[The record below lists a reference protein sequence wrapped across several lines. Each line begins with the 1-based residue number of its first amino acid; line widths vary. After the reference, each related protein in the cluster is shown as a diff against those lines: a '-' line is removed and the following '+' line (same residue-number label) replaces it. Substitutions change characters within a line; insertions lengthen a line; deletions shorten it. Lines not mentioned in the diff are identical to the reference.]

1 MLYIMEMRVYYHVYP
16 RNEVSTIPVLGK
28 ENNKKGV
35 LWMGSIL
42 TSIKKMLSI
51 EEEYEHFDPDILMHI
66 NSAFSILTQLGVG
79 PDSGFM
85 IMDKNATWDDFIKDE
100 AQLNLVKSYMFV
112 KVKLLFDPPMST
124 AVLECY
130 KAQVSEYES
139 RLNVTAENAKME
151 EVQNG

>member
-1 MLYIMEMRVYYHVYP
+1 MD
-16 RNEVSTIPVLGK
+16 
-28 ENNKKGV
+28 
-35 LWMGSIL
+35 SIL
-42 TSIKKMLSI
+42 TSIKKMLGI

-79 PDSGFM
+79 PDNGFM
-85 IMDKNATWDDFIKDE
+85 IVDKNTTWSEFIKDE
-100 AQLNLVKSYMFV
+100 AQLNLVKSYMFI

-139 RLNVTAENAKME
+139 RLNVTAENAKVE
-151 EVQNG
+151 EDQNG

>member
-1 MLYIMEMRVYYHVYP
+1 MD
-16 RNEVSTIPVLGK
+16 
-28 ENNKKGV
+28 
-35 LWMGSIL
+35 SIL
-42 TSIKKMLSI
+42 TSIKKMLGI

-79 PDSGFM
+79 PDNGFM
-85 IMDKNATWDDFIKDE
+85 IVDKNTTWCEFIKDE
-100 AQLNLVKSYMFV
+100 AQLNLVKSYMFI

-139 RLNVTAENAKME
+139 RLNVTAENAKVE
-151 EVQNG
+151 EDQNG

>member
-1 MLYIMEMRVYYHVYP
+1 MIL
-16 RNEVSTIPVLGK
+16 VLGK
-28 ENNKKGV
+28 DNNKKGGAE
-35 LWMGSIL
+35 MDSIL
-42 TSIKKMLSI
+42 TSIKKMLGV

-79 PDSGFM
+79 PDNGFM
-85 IMDKNATWDDFIKDE
+85 IVDKNSTWNEFIKDE
-100 AQLNLVKSYMFV
+100 AQLNLVKSYMFI

-139 RLNVTAENAKME
+139 RLNVAAENAKVE
-151 EVQNG
+151 EDQNG